1 MNETEFELLLDIV
14 QDALENPGAE
24 FPPRGRF
31 NMPLKPVPTAANDN
45 GLAWPLVP
53 FPDDWF
59 AS

>member
-14 QDALENPGAE
+14 QDALGDPGTE
-24 FPPRGRF
+24 FPPHHCFR
-31 NMPLKPVPTAANDN
+31 MAVPTAANDN
-45 GLAWPLVP
+45 GLEWPLLP